1 MAVDLREAADSGT
14 TDPPALKEMRDLK
27 ARIEAARKGTR

>member
-1 MAVDLREAADSGT
+1 LAVDLREAADSGT
-14 TDPPALKEMRDLK
+14 TDPLALK